1 MTKKEWKSYST
12 NQAAM
17 TAVKRYLPSVT
28 TISSLVLF
36 RNQLKELLV
45 ERQLE
50 IENAEYARQQKSHNA
65 SPDKYP

>member
-1 MTKKEWKSYST
+1 MTT
-12 NQAAM
+12 
-17 TAVKRYLPSVT
+17 VKRYLPSVT
-28 TISSLVLF
+28 TISALVLF

-50 IENAEYARQQKSHNA
+50 IENAEHARQQKSHNA